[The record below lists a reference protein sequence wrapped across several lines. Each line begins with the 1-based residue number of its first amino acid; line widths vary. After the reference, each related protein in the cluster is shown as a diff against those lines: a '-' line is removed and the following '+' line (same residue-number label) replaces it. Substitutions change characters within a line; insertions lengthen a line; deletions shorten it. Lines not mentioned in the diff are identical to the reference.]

1 MREVQAKPQHL
12 SCWITR
18 IAASWILG
26 LSLSACDAPSPSLTP
41 PRSPKDADLRITEE
55 PYQSQDAINERM
67 AIVIPYLERATGLR
81 IAYVPAINY
90 AHSHQMLRDG
100 EVDVINIGVMGGYRL
115 LHNNPKV
122 QPLAIQTPSFRSILI
137 ANNAELK
144 HQDLHSETEASLAI
158 LRNQR
163 VGFGSRSSGSSFMHP
178 LLHLRDH
185 QIPLS
190 SLSACV
196 HEPNTNH
203 LPQLVA
209 EGGVVDFAFIPSFS
223 GDPLHAVP
231 ESLHDAVTVVW
242 ASDHTRNDFM
252 AAAVHPPTSTK
263 HRHLKRLKQAFLNL
277 SLTNPEQKR
286 VLDTWGYR
294 GFEQPTAD
302 FPTAMVEQVAEAH
315 GSAGGVSPCQQL

>member
-1 MREVQAKPQHL
+1 MDQTTPQRSAL
-12 SCWITR
+12 ARGSRCT
-18 IAASWILG
+18 
-26 LSLSACDAPSPSLTP
+26 LSATVLLVAVAGCQSSPTTFAPTPSKT
-41 PRSPKDADLRITEE
+41 AIDLRLTEE
-55 PYQSQDAINERM
+55 PYQSQDAMNERM
-67 AIVIPYLERATGLR
+67 AIVIPYLEKATGLR
-81 IAYVPAINY
+81 IDYVPAINY

-100 EVDVINIGVMGGYRL
+100 EVDVINIGVMGGYQL
-115 LHNNPKV
+115 MHNNPNV
-122 QPLAIQTPSFRSILI
+122 QPLAIQKPSFRSVLI
-137 ANNAELK
+137 ANNTELK
-144 HQDLHSETEASLAI
+144 HQGFALDQNVSLTI

-163 VGFGSRSSGSSFMHP
+163 VGFGSRSSGSSFMQP
-178 LLHLRDH
+178 VLHLRDH
-185 QIPLS
+185 RIPLS
-190 SLSACV
+190 VLSACI

-231 ESLHDAVTVVW
+231 DSLHDAVTVVW
-242 ASDHTRNDFM
+242 ASDPTRNDFM
-252 AAAVHPPTSTK
+252 ATAVHPPTSTK
-263 HRHLKRLKQAFLNL
+263 YRHLKRLQKAFLNL

-294 GFEQPTAD
+294 GFEHPTAD